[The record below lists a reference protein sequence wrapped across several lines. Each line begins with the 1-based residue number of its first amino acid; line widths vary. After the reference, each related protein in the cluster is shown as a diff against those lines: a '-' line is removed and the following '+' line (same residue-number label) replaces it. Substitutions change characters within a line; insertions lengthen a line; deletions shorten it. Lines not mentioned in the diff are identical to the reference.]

1 MNKHSLFKIAVGP
14 AIVLVIHIIVTVT
27 GCYERWWWFD
37 IPMHLIGG
45 FAMGTAAYY
54 LLQDYERRGEFKSQS
69 NHLTILLIIG
79 FVALAA
85 VSWEFLEF
93 ALDTF
98 WHTNLQTDIIDTIKD
113 LCMGLIGGST
123 AAILKVLFIRS
134 A

>member
-1 MNKHSLFKIAVGP
+1 MNKHSLFKIALGP
-14 AIVLVIHIIVTVT
+14 ALILVIHILAVVT

-45 FAMGTAAYY
+45 FAMGTAGYY
-54 LLQDYERRGEFKSQS
+54 LLQDFAGRGEFKSNS
-69 NHLTILLIIG
+69 KALTILIIIG

-85 VSWEFLEF
+85 VCWEFLEF

-98 WHTNLQTDIIDTIKD
+98 WHTNLQPDIIDTIKD

-123 AAILKVLFIRS
+123 AAILKVLKS
-134 A
+134 